1 MNVQRGVM
9 RVLPR
14 NDTSGVVPCP
24 TVYALGSSAVL
35 EVRVDLYK
43 ITPHLRLSI
52 RLHLT
57 SPAHRHIS
65 E

>member
-1 MNVQRGVM
+1 MNVQRGVI
-9 RVLPR
+9 RALPR

-35 EVRVDLYK
+35 EVRVDLYR
-43 ITPHLRLSI
+43 ITPHLRLSMAAS
-52 RLHLT
+52 H